1 MPKKTPR
8 YRLATGPD
16 VDLAREEVRDA
27 AGARID
33 EAYVRRAVEDVR
45 AHGAGRPSLSAPGR
59 RSPQIGVRVPE
70 TLYSAADARAKQEGT
85 TISVVVRE
93 ALERYLAE

>member
-1 MPKKTPR
+1 MAKKTPR
-8 YRLATGPD
+8 YRLAPGTD
-16 VDLAREEVRDA
+16 VDLEREDVRDA

-33 EAYVRRAVEDVR
+33 EAYVRRAIEDVR
-45 AHGAGRPSLSAPGR
+45 AQGAGRPSLTAPGK

-70 TLYSAADARAKQEGT
+70 TLYSAADARAKREGT

-93 ALERYLAE
+93 ALEQYLAE